1 MLLKER
7 RGEVSPEAEVPEEGA
22 LWGWGKAGLQHRVT
36 ASPVD
41 GGPALHIVTA
51 APHQVAGAALDPRR
65 GTDPESGPGRLSAHA
80 SLVPSCRSKGA
91 GSKPHL
97 VLGMLLMFSDFSS
110 CLHQVRPL
118 LVLARHCHTHT
129 ESREPGTDS
138 GCHQKGQMCLKN
150 LLLTAIL
157 LPPDESHCFHC
168 TNSAHIAPVFKFLGR
183 KIPLACIPNLFS
195 LNISAACGHFPPCC
209 YTQACRCSHRG

>member
-80 SLVPSCRSKGA
+80 SLVPSCRSKEQDQNHTWCWGCCSCSQTSLPASIRSGLCWSWQGTVTPTQRA
-91 GSKPHL
+91 GNPGLILAVTRRVRCALRTCYSQQFF
-97 VLGMLLMFSDFSS
+97 LLQMSLIAFTALTQHT
-110 CLHQVRPL
+110 LHQFLSSWEGKFHL
-118 LVLARHCHTHT
+118 LASLIC
-129 ESREPGTDS
+129 SR
-138 GCHQKGQMCLKN
+138 
-150 LLLTAIL
+150 
-157 LPPDESHCFHC
+157 
-168 TNSAHIAPVFKFLGR
+168 
-183 KIPLACIPNLFS
+183 
-195 LNISAACGHFPPCC
+195 
-209 YTQACRCSHRG
+209 